1 MTTQHLPDASKQ
13 PVVTEANIRNELEY
27 WLTQK
32 PPHQVLQIIA
42 DKFHEVGQRR
52 ANRNH
57 NVELE
62 AASNVMRAC
71 ADLLFKVWNQ

>member
-1 MTTQHLPDASKQ
+1 MTIPTQP
-13 PVVTEANIRNELEY
+13 PVTEANIRNELEY
-27 WLTQK
+27 WLSRM
-32 PPHQVLQIIA
+32 PPHQVLQIMA

-62 AASNVMRAC
+62 AAAMVMSAC